1 MNVHKLSHRLET
13 VSSFIPKGS
22 KIADIGSDHAYL
34 PCYAIEKELA
44 SFAIAGEVV
53 EGPYQSAL
61 NQVRDS
67 ELEERVSVRKGNG
80 LEVLSQGEVDC
91 VTIAGMGGTLISTIL
106 ENGKQKLKGVTRLV
120 LQPNVSAISIRKWF
134 LENGWELVAEKILE
148 EDKKIYEVLVA
159 ERGDTRKPY
168 SNMEKELLL
177 GPFLMKEKSEVFI
190 KKWRQEAEQWKKIC
204 GQMNEAEQKGELE
217 KKRSTIERKIEIVE
231 EVLQT

>member
-120 LQPNVSAISIRKWF
+120 LQPNVSAISIRKWL